1 MSNYAET
8 QKKNQTILDQFET
21 FAESLATAEPTTT
34 ARTWGFEIETPDAD
48 NVYARTD
55 YATRDGVLEFK
66 GDGSVERAYGGDCE
80 CDCNECEH
88 SCDCDSCD
96 ITNGY
101 TSLDHCGGGACNGTG
116 DYQEI
121 TSVGGLTTTHP
132 TALDILETAGLSDCE
147 TNDTTG
153 LHIHLGSADLTP
165 EQVARVISTYRQAL
179 HILDP
184 LAGRSGVYYAQAP
197 RLEHSEDARQG
208 YASEKYRAVN
218 TATHFQNGSYR
229 PQTIEFRQH
238 AGETNTAHIRAWA
251 ILLIEIVEFA
261 KGNASVFWIGGAR
274 DLNHLRK
281 LLQDRK

>member
-1 MSNYAET
+1 MSTYAET
-8 QKKNQTILDQFET
+8 YAKQTKIRDQFET
-21 FAESLATAEPTTT
+21 YAETLATAEPTATP
-34 ARTWGFEIETPDAD
+34 RTWGFEIETPDAD

-55 YATRDGVLEFK
+55 YATRDGVLDFK

-80 CDCNECEH
+80 CECSECVH

-96 ITNGY
+96 VTNGY
-101 TSLDHCGGGACNGTG
+101 TDLDHCGGGACNGSG

-121 TSVGGLTTTHP
+121 TSVGGLSTTHP
-132 TALDILETAGLSDCE
+132 TALDILDNAGLSDCE

-153 LHIHLGSADLTP
+153 LHVHIGSADLTP

-179 HILDP
+179 PILDV
-184 LAGRSGVYYAQAP
+184 LAGRAGVYYAQAP

-218 TATHFQNGSYR
+218 TATHFHGGSFR

-251 ILLIEIVEFA
+251 CLMIEIVEFA
-261 KGNASVFWIGGAR
+261 KGTASVFWIGGAR
-274 DLNHLRK
+274 DLNHLRA
-281 LLQDRK
+281 LLRERK

>member
-1 MSNYAET
+1 MKLT
-8 QKKNQTILDQFET
+8 PDQKTAVLDQFET
-21 FAESLATAEPTTT
+21 YAEALAEATPTDT

-55 YATRDGVLEFK
+55 YDQRKDCLEFK
-66 GDGSVERAYGGDCE
+66 GDGSVEREGGNDCE
-80 CDCNECEH
+80 CDCSDCYH
-88 SCDCDSCD
+88 SCDCGNCD
-96 ITNGY
+96 LNNGY
-101 TSLDHCGGGACNGTG
+101 TELDHCGGGLCNGTG

-121 TSVGGLTTTHP
+121 TSVGGLTTSHP
-132 TALDILETAGLSDCE
+132 TALDILQNAGLSDCE

-153 LHIHLGSADLTP
+153 LHIHLGSADLTA

-184 LAGRSGVYYAQAP
+184 IAGRSEVYYAQAP

-218 TATHFQNGSYR
+218 TATHFHGGSFR
-229 PQTIEFRQH
+229 PKTIEFRQH
-238 AGETNTAHIRAWA
+238 AGETNVDKIRAWA
-251 ILLIEIVEFA
+251 MLLIEIVEFA

-274 DLNHLRK
+274 DLKHLRQ
-281 LLQDRK
+281 LLTARK